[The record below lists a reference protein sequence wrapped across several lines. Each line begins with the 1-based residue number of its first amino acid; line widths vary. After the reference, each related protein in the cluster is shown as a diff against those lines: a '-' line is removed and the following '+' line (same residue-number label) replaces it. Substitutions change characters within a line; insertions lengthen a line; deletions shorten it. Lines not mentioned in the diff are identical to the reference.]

1 MPLYTAMDMK
11 YCLSEWMKDAFTS
24 TFFFVGFKGQSMWSV
39 KGRKLSRNDRIWH
52 AQVGHPFQ
60 APQMRYKCKYVYIN
74 DDLFFKVLYR
84 LYPAILLQIKN
95 MLIGLAFL
103 QIGTKLS
110 QESYVLTILTEI
122 SLV

>member
-1 MPLYTAMDMK
+1 
-11 YCLSEWMKDAFTS
+11 
-24 TFFFVGFKGQSMWSV
+24 
-39 KGRKLSRNDRIWH
+39 
-52 AQVGHPFQ
+52 
-60 APQMRYKCKYVYIN
+60 MRYKCKYVYIN

-84 LYPAILLQIKN
+84 LYPAIWLPIKN